1 MPKLPRL
8 PAAEVVAA
16 LKRLGFEEVRQKG
29 SHLVLRRA
37 STNADGTTGSVIC
50 VVPLHRRDLAVGTL
64 ASVLRQAGVD
74 GDTFIEALCHPPPR
88 AMKIRY
94 FPDTVT
100 LTIEL
105 ADRVSSSSEA
115 VSDT

>member
-29 SHLVLRRA
+29 SHLVH
-37 STNADGTTGSVIC
+37 SY
-50 VVPLHRRDLAVGTL
+50 RRDLAVGTL

-74 GDTFIEALCHPPPR
+74 GDTFIEAL
-88 AMKIRY
+88 
-94 FPDTVT
+94 
-100 LTIEL
+100 
-105 ADRVSSSSEA
+105 
-115 VSDT
+115 